1 MNDKDE
7 LVRMLQH
14 QNVEI
19 AWLIEEVRR
28 LHKRLDKRRR
38 VKFNKVITY
47 LEGASGPVDDSNSWV
62 RSAAPPSSPSKSSSL
77 PEPPTVA

>member
-38 VKFNKVITY
+38 VKFNRVITY
-47 LEGASGPVDDSNSWV
+47 LS
-62 RSAAPPSSPSKSSSL
+62 
-77 PEPPTVA
+77 